1 MGKAA
6 LRNLMAHKGRLALS
20 VLAVVLSASA
30 FVAGTLIFTD
40 TLKASF
46 DDLFAQT
53 ASDVVVSPPD
63 TDGPSSDGSD
73 GSSVVPATV
82 PAAALETVR
91 STDGI
96 AGRRRRRLRAV
107 RHDHRLGRQAHRHR
121 RRSRLRRQ
129 LGAGPAADRA
139 HHGRGPCAGR

>member
-20 VLAVVLSASA
+20 LLAVVLSAG

-46 DDLFAQT
+46 DSLFAQT

-63 TDGPSSDGSD
+63 TNGPSSDGSD
-73 GSSVVPATV
+73 GSSVVPPTV
-82 PAAALETVR
+82 PASALETVR

-96 AGRRRRRLRAV
+96 AAAAGDVFAQSATIIGS
-107 RHDHRLGRQAHRHR
+107 DGKPIG
-121 RRSRLRRQ
+121 S
-129 LGAGPAADRA
+129 GGGPAFGLNWEQDPRLTAL
-139 HHGRGPCAGR
+139 